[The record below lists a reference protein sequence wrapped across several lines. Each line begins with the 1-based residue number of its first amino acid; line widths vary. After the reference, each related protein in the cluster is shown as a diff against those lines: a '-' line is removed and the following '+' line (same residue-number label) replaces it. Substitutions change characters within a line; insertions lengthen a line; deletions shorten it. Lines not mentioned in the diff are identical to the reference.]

1 MAKTSH
7 LRADGGSNI
16 PSPRGSDDDLSATP
30 IFDGPARAFFQ
41 IECEIGLHR
50 ANGVGHVLAHAAR
63 FLAAPDT
70 LSALQI
76 TKAAS
81 AIRKDP
87 QQPKKCVRP
96 DRGAVR
102 TLTGRSPSGGRCN
115 SHIVS
120 YMVIC
125 EF

>member
-63 FLAAPDT
+63 FLAACAIPFPPSR
-70 LSALQI
+70 LPRRLPPSAK
-76 TKAAS
+76 TRS
-81 AIRKDP
+81 SRKNV
-87 QQPKKCVRP
+87 C
-96 DRGAVR
+96 AR
-102 TLTGRSPSGGRCN
+102 TEGRCG
-115 SHIVS
+115 H
-120 YMVIC
+120 
-125 EF
+125 